1 LPCSSPA
8 TTLSEALEQ
17 IDEQVYE
24 PHEQVE
30 DDLEDLHDDVG
41 RVVGSAR
48 IRITA
53 IISNNLPTSTH
64 PPPFTQYMTTAT
76 NQRCEMRLARAGPGH
91 DTVAMTEEE
100 IRERVKEILLKQS
113 LGEAL
118 TSQEETI
125 LAYAHYAA
133 GEQAVRI
140 WVQPDIEAA
149 E

>member
-1 LPCSSPA
+1 MTNA
-8 TTLSEALEQ
+8 T
-17 IDEQVYE
+17 DRRYE
-24 PHEQVE
+24 
-30 DDLEDLHDDVG
+30 
-41 RVVGSAR
+41 
-48 IRITA
+48 
-53 IISNNLPTSTH
+53 
-64 PPPFTQYMTTAT
+64 MK
-76 NQRCEMRLARAGPGH
+76 LARAGPGH
-91 DTVAMTEEE
+91 DTFAMTEEE

-140 WVQPDIEAA
+140 WGQPDIEAA